1 MSNYSTA
8 LVKNTIFLQSRYY
21 TNIKLM
27 NYQENRTKRNKLM
40 VKKLVLLLSDNNT
53 KINGINTMPKKIYH
67 FRQTLTVL

>member
-27 NYQENRTKRNKLM
+27 NYQENRTKKNKLM

-53 KINGINTMPKKIYH
+53 KINGINTMPKKIYR